1 MTLPPDQLDET
12 ARPRQRRDAAR
23 TRARL
28 LEAAGSAIAQHGVNV
43 SLDVIARG
51 AGVSKG
57 GLLHHFPTREELLAS
72 VMRHL
77 LAEFDADVERA
88 LEAETDEPARPGRLV
103 RAYVNAVFADL
114 IDGDRAREKVTLM
127 GMIGN
132 SPAVEEYVRLDDEQ
146 WQARLGADGLDPM
159 RAEVITKAA
168 DGATG
173 SLLWSRTDPAAYV
186 ELQRTLIAMTETTGP
201 LLS

>member
-1 MTLPPDQLDET
+1 MPGP
-12 ARPRQRRDAAR
+12 RRDAAR

-28 LEAAGSAIAQHGVNV
+28 LEAASSAISEHGVNV
-43 SLDVIARG
+43 SLDLIARS

-57 GLLHHFPTREELLAS
+57 GLLHHFPTREELLVA

-77 LAEFDADVERA
+77 LAEFDAAVERE
-88 LEAETDEPARPGRLV
+88 LDKEPEGAGRLV

-114 IDGDRAREKVTLM
+114 FDGDRAREKVTLM
-127 GMIGN
+127 GMIGS
-132 SPAVEEYVRLDDEQ
+132 SPGVEEFVRLDDEQ
-146 WQARLGADGLDPM
+146 WQARLATDGLDPM
-159 RAEVITKAA
+159 RAEVVTKAA

-186 ELQRTLIAMTETTGP
+186 DLQRTLVAMTRETGP
-201 LLS
+201 LLAG